1 MKRYL
6 HLLTPLLV
14 LLIFGAA
21 LWLLFHEIRQFSYRD
36 LRASFYAIPPVRV
49 AVAIGLTVL
58 NYLILINYDWLAV
71 RYIGH
76 PMSLARIALASFVG
90 YVSSNN
96 FGMLLGGS
104 SVRYRLYSA
113 WGLSAVE
120 ILELIAILSLTFWI
134 GVLSLA
140 GVVFALAPFPLS
152 PRLHLPFDSVWPL
165 GIAFLILVAGYLVV
179 CAVRRRPI
187 RLRGWQMPLP
197 SLRLALLQLATSSAD
212 LIVAAGVFYVLLP
225 ADLGLSY
232 PQVLSAYLLAIV
244 VAMFTHVPGG
254 LGVFELVMLVM
265 LAPSQPRELVA
276 SMLVYRAI
284 YYLLP
289 LGVAAIL
296 LGANELALQRQAL
309 GRLAE
314 RFGWMGRAGRLVPIV
329 APRLLAFLVFACGTV
344 LLFSGS
350 LPMAQERID
359 WARRLLP
366 LPIVETSH
374 FLGSVVG
381 MTLLLVARGL
391 QRRLEAAY
399 GLAIVMLAAGA
410 GFSLLKGLDVEEA
423 LVLLVMLLLLL
434 PARPFFYRKSSLL
447 RQPLDEEQLAAVAL
461 VLLGSVWLGM
471 FAHAH
476 VEYAHELWWQFA
488 FDASAPR
495 FLRATVGAAVLLVAF
510 ATARLLRPAVPRPKA
525 PTTKDLETAWQIAAA
540 SPETYAWLA
549 LLGDKMLL
557 FDDQRTAMVM
567 YAVKGQSWVALG
579 DPVGPP
585 DQRVE
590 LAWRFREMCDRYE
603 TRPVFYQVGRDNLP
617 IYLDMGLTLLKLG
630 EEARVSLSDFS
641 LEGSSRKGLRQT
653 YHRLTREGCSLDIV
667 PVEQVPSLLAEFR
680 GISDAWLTE
689 KNAREK
695 GFSLGRFDEPY
706 LRRFPAAVVR
716 RGGRIV
722 AFANLLEGAGK
733 EELSIDLMRHL
744 PDASD
749 GVMEYLFIE
758 LMLWGKAHGYHW
770 FNLGMAPL
778 AGLADDALAPIW
790 NRVGVFLFRHGE
802 HFYNFQ
808 GLRRFKGKFHPH
820 WRPKYLASPGGLALP
835 RILTDVAT
843 LISGGVKGLIGK

>member
-1 MKRYL
+1 MKRYR
-6 HLLTPLLV
+6 HLLTPGLM

-21 LWLLFHEIRQFSYRD
+21 LWLLFHELRHFSYRD
-36 LRASFYAIPPVRV
+36 LRASLYAIPPSRV
-49 AVAIGLTVL
+49 AAAIGLTAL

-120 ILELIAILSLTFWI
+120 ILELIAMLGLTFWI

-140 GVVFALAPFPLS
+140 GVVFVLAPFPLPS
-152 PRLHLPFDSVWPL
+152 RLHLPFESVWPL
-165 GIAFLILVAGYLVV
+165 GLAFLILVAGYLVL

-197 SLRLALLQLATSSAD
+197 TLRLALMQLATSSAD
-212 LIVAAGVFYVLLP
+212 LLVAAGVFYVLLP
-225 ADLGLSY
+225 ADLGLGY
-232 PQVLSAYLLAIV
+232 PQVLAAYLLAIV
-244 VAMFTHVPGG
+244 VALFTHVPGG

-265 LAPSQPRELVA
+265 LAPSHPRELVA

-289 LGVAAIL
+289 LGIAAIM
-296 LGANELALQRQAL
+296 LGTNEVALQRQTL
-309 GRLAE
+309 GRLAGRLE
-314 RFGWMGRAGRLVPIV
+314 WMGRVGRFVPIV

-344 LLFSGS
+344 LLFSSS
-350 LPMAQERID
+350 LPMANERA
-359 WARRLLP
+359 WVQRLLP
-366 LPIVETSH
+366 LPVVETSH
-374 FLGSVVG
+374 FLGSLVG
-381 MTLLLVARGL
+381 MGLLLLARGL
-391 QRRLEAAY
+391 QRRLDAAY
-399 GLAIVMLAAGA
+399 WLAMVLLAAGV
-410 GFSLLKGLDVEEA
+410 GLSLLKGFEIEEA
-423 LVLLVMLLLLL
+423 VVLLVMLLVLW
-434 PARPFFYRKSSLL
+434 PAKRFFYRKSSLL
-447 RQPLDEEQLAAVAL
+447 RQPLDEEQLVAMAL
-461 VLLGSVWLGM
+461 VLLGSVWLGI
-471 FAHAH
+471 FAHRH
-476 VEYAHELWWQFA
+476 VEYSHELWWQFE

-495 FLRATVGAAVLLVAF
+495 FLRATVGAAALLVAYT
-510 ATARLLRPAVPRPKA
+510 TARLLRPAVPRPHP
-525 PTTKDLETAWQIAAA
+525 PTAADLEAARAIAFA
-540 SPETYAWLA
+540 SPETYATLA

-557 FDDQRTAMVM
+557 FDDQRTAMIM

-579 DPVGPP
+579 DPVGPAE
-585 DQRVE
+585 QRVE

-603 TRPVFYQVGRDNLP
+603 TQPVFYQVGRDNLP
-617 IYLDMGLTLLKLG
+617 IYLDLGLTLLKLG

-641 LEGSSRKGLRQT
+641 LEGPSRRGLRQT
-653 YHRLTREGCSLDIV
+653 QHRLARDGCSLEIV
-667 PVEQVPSLLAEFR
+667 PVEHVPSHLAEFR
-680 GISDAWLTE
+680 GISDAWLAE

-695 GFSLGRFDEPY
+695 GFSLGRFDETY
-706 LRRFPAAVVR
+706 LKHFPAAVVR
-716 RGGRIV
+716 RNGRIV

-744 PDASD
+744 PEASD

-758 LMLWGKAHGYHW
+758 LMLWGKAHGYRW

-778 AGLADDALAPIW
+778 SGLSDEALAPIW
-790 NRVGVFLFRHGE
+790 SRVGVFLFRHGE

-808 GLRRFKGKFHPH
+808 GLRKFKGKFHPH
-820 WRPKYLASPGGLALP
+820 WRPRYLASPGGLALP